1 MKNKKYQFEIEENN
15 VIRAAIAPMGIDFR
29 PNTRFYMG
37 DYICRIYAIMQ
48 YPPIP
53 MKKIITMSLK
63 K

>member
-37 DYICRIYAIMQ
+37 DYICRLCDNAISAYAGIRLG
-48 YPPIP
+48 I
-53 MKKIITMSLK
+53 KDK
-63 K
+63 

>member
-37 DYICRIYAIMQ
+37 DYICRINIRLRRNTAGCQ
-48 YPPIP
+48 R
-53 MKKIITMSLK
+53 
-63 K
+63 

>member
-48 YPPIP
+48 YPP
-53 MKKIITMSLK
+53 TQE
-63 K
+63 